1 MNNNK
6 YEDRVRRRATEFAIC
21 KWGEEDWTYL
31 NDHAKKGDIE
41 EHMDMARLSV
51 QREAEAHE
59 QGFRT
64 GLRSGHNGIKI
75 KRSDDLFNKGFISEE
90 ERIRCENE
98 PKIEQSNGL
107 IPPQTETV

>member
-1 MNNNK
+1 MSK
-6 YEDRVRRRATEFAIC
+6 YEDLIKKRQDELYACWKMGSSGSDVF
-21 KWGEEDWTYL
+21 EEL
-31 NDHAKKGDIE
+31 
-41 EHMDMARLSV
+41 ARLSV

-64 GLRSGHNGIKI
+64 GLRSGHTGIMI

-90 ERIRCENE
+90 ERIKCENE

-107 IPPQTETV
+107 IPPKTETTI